1 MVTIGMNYKIIP
13 GKEEVFENAFK
24 SVIKVMNEMEGHT
37 QSNLYK
43 DVNDSHS
50 YLIVSDWNSEEAYKL
65 LSIPINLPGSWT
77 GGRKTFWPGGPVTP
91 CIGNNRKFG
100 SRG

>member
-37 QSNLYK
+37 RSHLYK
-43 DVNDSHS
+43 DVNDLHS
-50 YLIVSDWNSEEAYKL
+50 YLIVSDWNSEEAYNAF
-65 LSIPINLPGSWT
+65 INSDKFAGVVDWGKENILA
-77 GGRKTFWPGGPVTP
+77 GRPSHTLY
-91 CIGNNRKFG
+91 RQ
-100 SRG
+100 

>member
-24 SVIKVMNEMEGHT
+24 SVIKVMSEMEGHT

-50 YLIVSDWNSEEAYKL
+50 YLIVSDWNSEEAYNAFIKSDKFAGVVDWGKENIL
-65 LSIPINLPGSWT
+65 A
-77 GGRKTFWPGGPVTP
+77 GRPSHTMY
-91 CIGNNRKFG
+91 RQ
-100 SRG
+100 

>member
-43 DVNDSHS
+43 DVNDVHS
-50 YLIVSDWNSEEAYKL
+50 YLIVSDWNSEEAYNAF
-65 LSIPINLPGSWT
+65 INSDKFAGVVDWGKENILA
-77 GGRKTFWPGGPVTP
+77 GRPSHTLY
-91 CIGNNRKFG
+91 RQ
-100 SRG
+100 

>member
-1 MVTIGMNYKIIP
+1 MVTIGMKYKIIP

-24 SVIKVMNEMEGHT
+24 NVIKVMNEMEGHT

-50 YLIVSDWNSEEAYKL
+50 YLIVSDWNSEEAYNAFINSDKFAGVVDWGKE
-65 LSIPINLPGSWT
+65 SILA
-77 GGRKTFWPGGPVTP
+77 GRPSHTLY
-91 CIGNNRKFG
+91 RQ
-100 SRG
+100 

>member
-24 SVIKVMNEMEGHT
+24 SVIKVMTEMEGHT

-43 DVNDSHS
+43 DVNDAHS
-50 YLIVSDWNSEEAYKL
+50 YLIVSDWNSEEAYKAF
-65 LSIPINLPGSWT
+65 INSEKFAGVVDWGKENILA
-77 GGRKTFWPGGPVTP
+77 GRPSHTMY
-91 CIGNNRKFG
+91 RQ
-100 SRG
+100 